1 MSNKTWYIRNL
12 DIFEGIP
19 KEEIM
24 QISQQVREEV
34 FPARTTL
41 YSPHELTQQIF
52 LVKEGEVH
60 LYHTRDGKR
69 TIFDVAGPGTLF
81 GNFDPTKVN
90 LNHFAEA
97 RPGTRI
103 CIFSVE
109 DFLKIV
115 SAYPEVMLRTL
126 KHLSARLAD
135 YEEKI
140 ASTSADAKQKIMT
153 ELKRYKEKRFK
164 SFDGTRSDEHF
175 SLTHEQIA
183 HLTGLNRVTV
193 TRTLHELEKEGYV
206 AIDKKTRAIFI

>member
-1 MSNKTWYIRNL
+1 MNDKIWYIRNL

-24 QISQQVREEV
+24 QISQKVREEV
-34 FPARTTL
+34 FPSRTTL

-69 TIFDVAGPGTLF
+69 AIFDVAGPGTLF
-81 GNFDPTKVN
+81 GNFDPSKVN

-103 CIFSVE
+103 CIFSVD

-126 KHLSARLAD
+126 KHISGRLTD
-135 YEEKI
+135 YEERI
-140 ASTSADAKQKIMT
+140 QMASASA
-153 ELKRYKEKRFK
+153 KEKILAELRRYQEK
-164 SFDGTRSDEHF
+164 RGRDFDGSRLEDGIQ
-175 SLTHEQIA
+175 LTHEKIA

-193 TRTLHELEKEGYV
+193 TRALQELADEGFIK
-206 AIDKKTRAIFI
+206 IDKSTREILI